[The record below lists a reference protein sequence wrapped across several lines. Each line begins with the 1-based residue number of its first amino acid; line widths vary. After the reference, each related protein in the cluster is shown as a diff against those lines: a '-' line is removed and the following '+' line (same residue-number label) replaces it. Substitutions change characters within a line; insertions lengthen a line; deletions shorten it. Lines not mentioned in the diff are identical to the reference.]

1 MQECRASS
9 IVMENEIEA
18 VKAAHLKTLV
28 IIIDRTW
35 GASAE
40 GKNMA
45 ALARQRL
52 ASAEEYERCCGV
64 DLHDQLSLQRCLA
77 AGILLQDDLL
87 RQVCRGGP

>member
-28 IIIDRTW
+28 IIIDRSW

-45 ALARQRL
+45 V
-52 ASAEEYERCCGV
+52 EEYEGCCGV
-64 DLHDQLSLQRCLA
+64 DLHGQLSLQRCLA